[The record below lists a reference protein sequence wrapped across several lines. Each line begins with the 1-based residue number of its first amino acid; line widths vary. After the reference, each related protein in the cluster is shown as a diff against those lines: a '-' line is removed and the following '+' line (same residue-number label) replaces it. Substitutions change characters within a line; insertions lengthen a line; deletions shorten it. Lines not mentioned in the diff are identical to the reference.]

1 MNCLVRLFQQNIFK
15 CENLKVSGSNLKKES
30 QGLDRQH
37 HYLSKAHVA
46 FAEVLRLVPR
56 THNIVKMAILQ
67 KSIYRFSAIP
77 TKISR
82 QFFTDHRRTIFSF
95 IKKHTQKKKQNS
107 LNNSEQQKN
116 CLLEVSPVP
125 ISSCTAELW

>member
-1 MNCLVRLFQQNIFK
+1 MQSK
-15 CENLKVSGSNLKKES
+15 EN

-37 HYLSKAHVA
+37 HYLSKAHAA
-46 FAEVLRLVPR
+46 FAEVLRFVPR
-56 THNIVKMAILQ
+56 THNIVKMAILR

-95 IKKHTQKKKQNS
+95 IKKHTQKKKKQDS
-107 LNNSEQQKN
+107 LNNSE
-116 CLLEVSPVP
+116 
-125 ISSCTAELW
+125 